1 MNAHRLTAIPVCLS
15 LPCLPTAPELF
26 PPLSA
31 SVPGRSDSAVPADG
45 CAPCSAVSA
54 QPGGAVCPQLSRGA
68 GADLEMSAC
77 QQQHGA
83 GGSLTNPEPCAAE
96 AKHALS
102 SRLPLLSDPCMGTLR
117 GTLLGP
123 LPTAFCFEEGPQPC
137 SAGAAAKDI
146 GRNTH
151 GIASF
156 LLCPVWLSIGDIF
169 TFPHSVPC
177 AGAAG
182 GGLGSSA
189 SIIPIWSLQESG
201 ESYLEKA
208 EKMYSQM
215 CSTREKVR
223 VALGGKR
230 GGEALSPETDPFGSP
245 MVAGLF
251 LGVLC
256 RAGTGE
262 QILESSD
269 GVGGTAAFGWEVKK
283 GGD

>member
-1 MNAHRLTAIPVCLS
+1 
-15 LPCLPTAPELF
+15 
-26 PPLSA
+26 
-31 SVPGRSDSAVPADG
+31 
-45 CAPCSAVSA
+45 
-54 QPGGAVCPQLSRGA
+54 
-68 GADLEMSAC
+68 
-77 QQQHGA
+77 
-83 GGSLTNPEPCAAE
+83 
-96 AKHALS
+96 
-102 SRLPLLSDPCMGTLR
+102 
-117 GTLLGP
+117 
-123 LPTAFCFEEGPQPC
+123 
-137 SAGAAAKDI
+137 
-146 GRNTH
+146 
-151 GIASF
+151 
-156 LLCPVWLSIGDIF
+156 
-169 TFPHSVPC
+169 
-177 AGAAG
+177 
-182 GGLGSSA
+182 
-189 SIIPIWSLQESG
+189 LQESG